1 MRKIYGEIKLAQN
14 MANELLKKGI
24 HVIGFIFPV
33 VPNDKAGIRIQLSAN
48 HSKQH
53 LNKAIEAFVK
63 V

>member
-1 MRKIYGEIKLAQN
+1 